1 MTNTEG
7 HSGPARNWVWRMIQ
21 LPTSMFFRLWAP
33 LTVDG
38 IEKIDQS
45 RPGLFVSNHQSY
57 LDPLILAV
65 RLRRPVSY
73 VARDS
78 LFRIPFIGWVLRNT
92 YVTPISRT
100 AARAATIRAAVGRL
114 EEGFLVGI
122 FPEGTRSG
130 GEVKQF
136 RPGIAAI
143 LRRSD
148 VPVYP
153 IGVAGADRVLPR
165 GSLFARPRR
174 IRLVIGDPIPPEA
187 IREQAEKGTK
197 EQLVDFVRDHVVES
211 YAEAQIRNT
220 KNIESK

>member
-1 MTNTEG
+1 M
-7 HSGPARNWVWRMIQ
+7 WRMIQ
-21 LPTSMFFRLWAP
+21 LPTAVFFRIWAP
-33 LTVDG
+33 LTVEG
-38 IEKIDQS
+38 IEKVDQS
-45 RPGLFVSNHQSY
+45 QPGLFVSNHQSY

-65 RLRRPVSY
+65 RLGRPVSY

-100 AARAATIRAAVGRL
+100 AARAATIRAAVDRL
-114 EEGFLVGI
+114 KEGFIVGI
-122 FPEGTRSG
+122 FPEGTRSS

-165 GSLFARPRR
+165 GGLFARPRR
-174 IRLVIGDPIPPEA
+174 IRLVIGDPILPET
-187 IREQAEKGTK
+187 IREQAAKGTK
-197 EQLVDFVRDHVVES
+197 EQLVDFVRDHVVEC

-220 KNIESK
+220 KRIEST